1 MKIANPTKATIALVA
16 LICLTVLRYG
26 DKIDQATFAGFAG
39 LIIGYAVG
47 NGLAAKQ
54 NVPVEPIIGKR
65 DQ

>member
-26 DKIDQATFAGFAG
+26 DKIDQATFAGLAG

-47 NGLAAKQ
+47 NGVAAKQ
-54 NVPVEPIIGKR
+54 SVPVEPIIGKR